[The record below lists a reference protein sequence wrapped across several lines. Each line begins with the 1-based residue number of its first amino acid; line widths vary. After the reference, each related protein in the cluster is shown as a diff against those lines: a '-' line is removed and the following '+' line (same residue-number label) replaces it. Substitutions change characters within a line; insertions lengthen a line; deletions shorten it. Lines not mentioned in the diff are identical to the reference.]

1 MNINYDFKPTFTL
14 MTANLEPGESIKVEP
29 GAMVAQSFD
38 LSIKTGMGGGKGV
51 GGFLKS
57 MAKSMV
63 GGESFWLNTFTAG
76 SNGGWVSMAP
86 SAPGDIETFD
96 LAPGQNLFMQS
107 GAFMACTSNVLTDTK
122 FQGLKSVFSRE
133 GAFFLRAYV
142 DGNSDGKIFYCAY
155 GALKEIEVTPQNPI
169 KVDNGHLVA
178 FTDGISYSVAPS
190 GGVKT
195 SFFGGEGL
203 VLELSGSGKV
213 WIQTRNLEALANR
226 IIPFLPQQRSQ

>member
-107 GAFMACTSNVLTDTK
+107 GAFMACTSNVQTDTK

-155 GALKEIEVTPQNPI
+155 GCLLYT
-169 KVDNGHLVA
+169 
-178 FTDGISYSVAPS
+178 SPS
-190 GGVKT
+190 PRD
-195 SFFGGEGL
+195 S
-203 VLELSGSGKV
+203 
-213 WIQTRNLEALANR
+213 
-226 IIPFLPQQRSQ
+226 

>member
-1 MNINYDFKPTFTL
+1 MDISYDFKPTFTL

-86 SAPGDIETFD
+86 SSPGDIETFD
-96 LAPGQNLFMQS
+96 LAPGQ
-107 GAFMACTSNVLTDTK
+107 K
-122 FQGLKSVFSRE
+122 FIHAERGIHGLH
-133 GAFFLRAYV
+133 
-142 DGNSDGKIFYCAY
+142 
-155 GALKEIEVTPQNPI
+155 I
-169 KVDNGHLVA
+169 KC
-178 FTDGISYSVAPS
+178 
-190 GGVKT
+190 
-195 SFFGGEGL
+195 
-203 VLELSGSGKV
+203 
-213 WIQTRNLEALANR
+213 ANR
-226 IIPFLPQQRSQ
+226 YQNFKVLNQYFLERVLSS

>member
-1 MNINYDFKPTFTL
+1 
-14 MTANLEPGESIKVEP
+14 
-29 GAMVAQSFD
+29 
-38 LSIKTGMGGGKGV
+38 
-51 GGFLKS
+51 
-57 MAKSMV
+57 
-63 GGESFWLNTFTAG
+63 G

-107 GAFMACTSNVLTDTK
+107 GAFMACTSNVQTDTK

-133 GAFFLRAYV
+133 GAFFLRAFV
-142 DGNSDGKIFYCAY
+142 EGNSDGKIFYCAY
-155 GALKEIEVTPQNPI
+155 GALKQIEVTPQNPI

-178 FTDGISYSVAPS
+178 FTDGISYGIAPS

-195 SFFGGEGL
+195 SIFGGEGL